1 MWIELKLELEFGLD
15 FEVDERSKDIVFSVI
30 IYPSIS

>member
-1 MWIELKLELEFGLD
+1 MWLELELELELGLD
-15 FEVDERSKDIVFSVI
+15 FEADERSKDIVFSVI